1 MTTALDPTSTTPAA
15 AEGGGAK
22 IPSVPDTMPAI
33 AADRY
38 GSADVLEL
46 RTVPVPT
53 PAADQ
58 VLIRVRAAGVGRGVW
73 HLMTGTPLVIRLG
86 FGLRAPKRPVLGMEV
101 SGTVEAVGSEVTRFA
116 PGDEVFGMGLS
127 TYAAFA
133 VAPEAKLAL
142 RPEGLTPV
150 EAAAMCDSASTALQ
164 AVRDHAQVSAGQ
176 RVLVLG
182 GSGGVGSYA
191 VQIAKAQGAHV
202 TATART
208 PKVEFVRGLG
218 ADEVI
223 DHRTT
228 DPTDLPAG
236 APRYDAIIDI
246 GGNNPLRRLRGVLA
260 PEGTLVIVGGEQAG
274 GGLLAGFGRQIWAS
288 IRSLTTRQTLK
299 TFIAAEDHAHL
310 EDLATL
316 VAAGDVRPS
325 VDRTYPLAETAAA
338 LHALEAGEVRGKLV
352 IEVDPA

>member
-1 MTTALDPTSTTPAA
+1 MTTALDPTSPTPTST
-15 AEGGGAK
+15 EDGGAK
-22 IPSVPDTMPAI
+22 ISSVPETMPAI

-53 PAADQ
+53 PDADQ

-86 FGLRAPKRPVLGMEV
+86 FGLRGPKRPVLGMEV
-101 SGTVEAVGSEVTRFA
+101 AGTVEAVGSDVTRFA

-127 TYAAFA
+127 TYAAYA
-133 VAPEAKLAL
+133 VAPEAKLAR
-142 RPEGLTPV
+142 RPEALTPV

-164 AVRDHAQVSAGQ
+164 AVRDHANVQAGQ
-176 RVLVLG
+176 RVLILG

-202 TATART
+202 TATAGT

-223 DHRTT
+223 DHRTS
-228 DPTDLPAG
+228 DPTELPAG

-246 GGNNPLRRLRGVLA
+246 GGNNPLRRLRSALA
-260 PEGTLVIVGGEQAG
+260 PEGTLVIVGGEQASG
-274 GGLLAGFGRQIWAS
+274 KVLAGFGRNIWATL
-288 IRSLTTRQTLK
+288 RSLATRQTLK
-299 TFIAAEDHAHL
+299 MFVATEDHAYL
-310 EDLATL
+310 EDLVAL
-316 VAAGDVRPS
+316 VVAGDVRPS
-325 VDRTYPLAETAAA
+325 VDRTYPLDETAAA
-338 LHALEAGEVRGKLV
+338 LHALEAGEARGKLV